1 MILPILECQDVIVPA
16 FFGGPEWPEFDAVLN
31 RFDFSA
37 AASLADADTSVAPE
51 ERLLAQGV
59 CLAFTERT
67 DAAEKAL
74 TESYLR
80 FAERGSPRAAVAATF
95 LGRLQFFAFDREH
108 VANGWFA
115 RARSA
120 AADGGA
126 IERALA
132 AFPLPACFLPDDEAL
147 VTEGMAA
154 LAGIRRVGSSDLE
167 AKLLADLG
175 TARVGRGRIEEG
187 MTGLDESMAM
197 IVSGQA
203 RSALTS
209 VEVVCDLATACER
222 TGDLERTRQWLAHA
236 EARLG
241 MGHWAGPDFLYAHC
255 QASLGALLAGLGRW
269 EEADAALRLAAGRAS
284 SPHSIARV
292 ARIADEVR
300 RHAPRASDPR
310 RLLTPRERE
319 VLVLLR
325 EGMTNAEMAARL
337 HNSVRTIDHH
347 VSAILGKL
355 CLRSRTEAAV
365 LAASLDG

>member
-1 MILPILECQDVIVPA
+1 MPA
-16 FFGGPEWPEFDAVLN
+16 FFGGPDWPALDAALN
-31 RFDFSA
+31 RFDFPA
-37 AASLADADTSVAPE
+37 AAQVAEAETAVAPE

-74 TESYLR
+74 TDSYLR
-80 FAERGSPRAAVAATF
+80 LAEQKEPRAAVAATF
-95 LGRLQFFAFDREH
+95 LGRLQFFAFDRVH

-120 AADGGA
+120 AAGGGGA
-126 IERALA
+126 VERALA
-132 AFPLPACFLPDDEAL
+132 AFPLPACFLPDGGEREA
-147 VTEGMAA
+147 EGIAA
-154 LAGIRRVGSSDLE
+154 LADVRQAGSLDLE

-175 TARVGRGRIEEG
+175 TTRVGRGRVEEG

-222 TGDLERTRQWLAHA
+222 TGDLERTRQWLAQA
-236 EARLG
+236 ETQLG
-241 MGHWAGPDFLYAHC
+241 MGHWAGPGFLYAHC

-269 EEADAALRLAAGRAS
+269 DEADAALRLAAARAS
-284 SPHSIARV
+284 SPHSVARV
-292 ARIADEVR
+292 ARITEEVR
-300 RHAPRASDPR
+300 RSAPRAGDP
-310 RLLTPRERE
+310 LAVLTPRERE
-319 VLVLLR
+319 VLALLR
-325 EGMTNAEMAARL
+325 DGLTNAEMAARL

>member
-1 MILPILECQDVIVPA
+1 MPA
-16 FFGGPEWPEFDAVLN
+16 FFGGPAWPALDAAIS
-31 RFDFSA
+31 RFDFPA
-37 AASLADADTSVAPE
+37 AAQLAEADTAVAPE
-51 ERLLAQGV
+51 ERLLAHGV
-59 CLAFTERT
+59 CLAFTDRA

-80 FAERGSPRAAVAATF
+80 FAEQRAPRAAVAATF

-120 AADGGA
+120 ASDGGA
-126 IERALA
+126 TERALA
-132 AFPLPACFLPDDEAL
+132 AFPLPACFLPEDEAREAAG
-147 VTEGMAA
+147 TAA
-154 LAGIRRVGSSDLE
+154 LADVRRAGSADLE

-175 TARVGRGRIEEG
+175 TTRVGRGRIEEG

-222 TGDLERTRQWLAHA
+222 TGDLERTRQWLAQA
-236 EARLG
+236 ETQLG
-241 MGHWAGPDFLYAHC
+241 MGHWGGPAFLYAHC

-269 EEADAALRLAAGRAS
+269 DEADAALRLAARRAS
-284 SPHSIARV
+284 SPHSVARV
-292 ARIADEVR
+292 ARITEEVR
-300 RHAPRASDPR
+300 RRAPRAGDPLA
-310 RLLTPRERE
+310 LLTPRERG

-325 EGMTNAEMAARL
+325 DGMTNAEMAARL

-347 VSAILGKL
+347 VSAILAKL